1 MELIA
6 VLAWEK
12 ALLSRRLIPL
22 DSVDITDNV
31 RTGSGKSHLLVH
43 FEKGAVVNSEGSQPD
58 RS

>member
-1 MELIA
+1 M
-6 VLAWEK
+6 LAWEK